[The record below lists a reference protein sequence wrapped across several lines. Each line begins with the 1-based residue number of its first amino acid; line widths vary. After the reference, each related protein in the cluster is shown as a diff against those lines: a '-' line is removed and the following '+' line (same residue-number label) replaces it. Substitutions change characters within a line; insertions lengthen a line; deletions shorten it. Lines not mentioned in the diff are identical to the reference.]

1 MQYTCARQ
9 QLLALVLC
17 SCTASQVNA
26 GPPQVDLHPLGG
38 PAARL
43 GWGRSVTH
51 AGFAEII
58 GLSGKGDYRPDGN
71 GAWLEAKL
79 KVQLEPSWWVRTGPD
94 SQMALVV
101 APEVQIKL
109 AANSIFQLRKEE
121 KTPGTTLNLRQ
132 GRAWS
137 QSKQASGTLK
147 METPSAIAAIH
158 GTDWEMAVDAEG
170 RSLLTVL
177 HGSVQFGNDYGTV
190 NVGNGEQA
198 LAEPG
203 KAPVKRILTNPAE
216 RVQWVSTVRVEPDRY
231 AEYRSGGQRRDIVER
246 IGREDWLGAESLLR
260 SQDSPLPADTLLLAD
275 LALRAANF
283 AEAQSVL
290 QQGAATYPEDGRFPA
305 ALSRLAL
312 INGDGA
318 GALKLAQSASE
329 RFPQTAD
336 AWLALGEAA
345 YFEGLAKLAQSAYR
359 RAETLD
365 PADGRA
371 SLGLARIAIAREDLA
386 AAYGHLAQA
395 QRRTPQ
401 LPSLAAEQGNLATTA
416 YQWHA
421 AHTQFDMALAQ
432 DPQDYIAL
440 SGLAQLQ
447 LRQGEQDAAMASI
460 LRSNLLEPRYARTYL
475 YRAVAHHRRGE
486 SATALEFLRQASER
500 DPQDPLPHLMASLV
514 HQDRGELFAAAT
526 EARKAKEK
534 LPFLKSLDALAMDQK
549 GSANIGSALAQ
560 LGMASWAR
568 YYAEESND
576 SLWAGSHFFLAD
588 QYNGSF
594 TKNSE
599 LVQGYLTDPLA
610 LGANPRV
617 HSLLPE
623 PGSYLTLGAR
633 ATSSQ
638 ALRYSEPSV
647 VVNGSNYAPFPVAWF
662 FEGLRN
668 VVRPGQQDLDASG
681 NAYTLAL
688 GTKPTHGVALFAFAN
703 QYVPEI
709 ERMGLLS
716 RERISGRT
724 RRLDAGGSLRLDPET
739 QVWVKLGEGS
749 YTAGTTSLQS
759 PITQDQ
765 DSRTRDLQWRATWR
779 AGGHEATAGV
789 EAAST
794 DAGLLTRGRT
804 LATTSTEQDDYRL
817 VYAQG
822 RYAVADNW
830 RLEGGLAS
838 IRYRKTVQSSA
849 GPGDYGQDAALPM
862 LGAVWHPSANVA
874 LRAAWQDWVRSNAPH
889 SLRPPAIAGIPV
901 DDQLTLPGGRQQRL
915 RLQADWELSSTGF
928 VSAFV
933 DARNVRNLGDAGF
946 VLNTGQEV
954 SDVNRL
960 RDRGT
965 FQNANDPERLEGQP
979 VFAEGSLRQAGLV
992 GNAVLGNGYAVNTSV
1007 VLSDSHNTSE
1017 FFKGLPLPYLPRHRV
1032 GLGLDWS
1039 NAARLTAGATLVWRS
1054 EQLTTEYG
1062 NEIAASSDLT
1072 LRMKWESM
1080 DKRWQLESWASQLL
1094 KKAVDPTIGIAV
1106 LLRY

>member
-1 MQYTCARQ
+1 MQYTCTRP

-17 SCTASQVNA
+17 GCTVAVA
-26 GPPQVDLHPLGG
+26 
-38 PAARL
+38 
-43 GWGRSVTH
+43 H

-94 SQMALVV
+94 SHMALVV

-109 AANSIFQLRKEE
+109 AANSIFQLRKDE

-137 QSKQASGTLK
+137 QSKQPSGTLK

-158 GTDWEMAVDAEG
+158 GTDWEMVVDAEG
-170 RSLLTVL
+170 RSTLTVL
-177 HGSVQFGNDYGTV
+177 HGSVQFGNTYGTV
-190 NVGNGEQA
+190 RVGNGEQA

-203 KAPVKRILTNPAE
+203 KAPVKRILVNPAE
-216 RVQWVSTVRVEPDRY
+216 RVQWVSAVRVEPDRY
-231 AEYRSGGQRRDIVER
+231 AEYRGDGQRKEVIEH
-246 IGREDWLGAESLLR
+246 IAREDWLGAESLLR
-260 SQDSPLPADTLLLAD
+260 SQASPLAADTLLLAD
-275 LALRAANF
+275 LALRNANF
-283 AEAQSVL
+283 AEARAL
-290 QQGAATYPEDGRFPA
+290 LERGAAAYPMDGRFPA

-312 INGDGA
+312 IQGDGA

-329 RFPQTAD
+329 RFAQTAD

-345 YFEGLAKLAQSAYR
+345 YFEGLAKLAQSAFR

-386 AAYGHLAQA
+386 AAYGHLAEA
-395 QRRTPQ
+395 QKRTPQ

-416 YQWHA
+416 YQWNA
-421 AHTQFDMALAQ
+421 ARTQFDVALRQ
-432 DPQDYIAL
+432 DPQDYTAL

-447 LRQGEQDAAMASI
+447 LRHGERDAAMETI

-475 YRAVAHHRRGE
+475 YRAAAHHQRGE
-486 SATALEFLRQASER
+486 SDTALEFLRQATER

-514 HQDRGELFAAAT
+514 HQDRGELFAAAV

-549 GSANIGSALAQ
+549 GSANIGSALSK

-568 YYAEESND
+568 YYAAESND
-576 SLWAGSHFFLAD
+576 ALWAGSHFFLAD
-588 QYNGSF
+588 QTIGSF
-594 TKNSE
+594 TKASE

-610 LGANPRV
+610 LGANPRMQ
-617 HSLLPE
+617 SLLPE
-623 PGSYLTLGAR
+623 PGNYLTLGAR
-633 ATSSQ
+633 MTNSKAFG
-638 ALRYSEPSV
+638 YSEPSV
-647 VVNGSNYAPFPVAWF
+647 VVNGSHYAPFPVAWF

-668 VVRPGQQDLDASG
+668 ELRPGQQDLDARG

-688 GTKPTHGVALFAFAN
+688 GAKPTHDVALFAFAN

-716 RERISGRT
+716 RERITGHT
-724 RRLDAGGSLRLDPET
+724 RRLDAGGSLRLDPDT
-739 QVWVKLGEGS
+739 QVWLKLGEGS
-749 YTAGTTSLQS
+749 YTARTISLQS

-765 DSRTRDLQWRATWR
+765 DSSTRVLQLRTTWR
-779 AGGHEATAGV
+779 AGGHEVSAGV
-789 EAAST
+789 EAATT

-804 LATTSTEQDDYRL
+804 LTTTTQEQDDFRL

-822 RYAVADNW
+822 RYALANYW
-830 RLEGGLAS
+830 SLEGGLAG
-838 IRYRKTVQSSA
+838 IHYRKAVQSSA
-849 GPGDYGQDAALPM
+849 GSSDQTRDHALPM
-862 LGAVWHPSANVA
+862 LGAVWRPSANVA
-874 LRAAWQDWVRSNAPH
+874 LRAAWHDWVRSNAPH
-889 SLRPPAIAGIPV
+889 SLRPTAIAGIPV

-915 RLQADWELSSTGF
+915 RLQADWEMTRSSF

-933 DARNVRNLGDAGF
+933 DARTVRNLGEAGF
-946 VLNTGQEV
+946 VLNTAQEV
-954 SDVNRL
+954 SDINRL

-965 FQNANDPERLEGQP
+965 FQNGNDPERLEGQP
-979 VFAEGSLRQAGLV
+979 VFAEGSLRQLGLV
-992 GNAVLGNGYAVNTSV
+992 GNAVLGNGFAANTSV
-1007 VLSDSHNTSE
+1007 VLSDSRNTSE
-1017 FFKGLPLPYLPRHRV
+1017 WFKGLPLPYLPRHRV

-1062 NEIAASSDLT
+1062 NEIPASWDLA
-1072 LRMKWESM
+1072 LRMKWEST
-1080 DKRWQLESWASQLL
+1080 DKRWQLESWAAQML